1 MSSENAALDGGS
13 VTVSDMV
20 TSSSVS
26 GPPGLP
32 GLGAYDPT
40 GVILLSARQP
50 WIAYPG
56 SWGEREFADI
66 SVNGTTVASGQHG
79 FSPLGPSHLGRI
91 WTHPI
96 GATHRWPTTYNS
108 LR

>member
-1 MSSENAALDGGS
+1 M
-13 VTVSDMV
+13 TVSDTV
-20 TSSSVS
+20 TSGSVS

-32 GLGAYDPT
+32 GLGAYQPT
-40 GVILLSARQP
+40 GVILLSPGQP
-50 WIAYPG
+50 WTAYPG

-79 FSPLGPSHLGRI
+79 FSPRGPSHLGRI

-96 GATHRWPTTYNS
+96 GATHRWPTTYKH